1 MEKEKTDKNQNKFCN
16 PTNCENKTKT
26 KKGKIKSKIKPWPSA
41 VVNTVRA
48 ASVANIKFSGSSLV
62 QKVLFL
68 STKVNKRIYN
78 AQVHRR
84 YNACAASK
92 LLIIMY
98 SAT

>member
-1 MEKEKTDKNQNKFCN
+1 MSYS
-16 PTNCENKTKT
+16 ENKTKT
-26 KKGKIKSKIKPWPSA
+26 NKGKIKSTIKSRSST
-41 VVNTVRA
+41 VVTTVR
-48 ASVANIKFSGSSLV
+48 VACVGNIKVWGISVV

-84 YNACAASK
+84 YNAYAASK